1 MNPIDGFQAFDDS
14 SKLMYAIILSSDTY
28 ISGMTNI
35 IASNTLTFRLGSLF
49 NIQEGKT
56 VTAFWADTVNVSLTQ
71 QSEHELSYT
80 SISFQE

>member
-28 ISGMTNI
+28 VSGMTNI

-49 NIQEGKT
+49 NI
-56 VTAFWADTVNVSLTQ
+56 
-71 QSEHELSYT
+71 
-80 SISFQE
+80 